1 MVSRKGKKFSFL
13 ILTLRTF
20 YSELVGKLTEG
31 LIFLLLL
38 LFSFY
43 LFVVWIALIVDRWV
57 MAVQRRNSYLG
68 AVVFLVLFK
77 YGGRRVGPRFHNLV
91 SDVYQRNKESGKI
104 QDSLA

>member
-20 YSELVGKLTEG
+20 YSELVGKVTEG
-31 LIFLLLL
+31 LIFLLLLL

-57 MAVQRRNSYLG
+57 M
-68 AVVFLVLFK
+68 VV
-77 YGGRRVGPRFHNLV
+77 
-91 SDVYQRNKESGKI
+91 
-104 QDSLA
+104 

>member
-20 YSELVGKLTEG
+20 YSELVGKVTEG
-31 LIFLLLL
+31 LIFLLL
-38 LFSFY
+38 FSFY
-43 LFVVWIALIVDRWV
+43 FFEVWIALIVDRWV
-57 MAVQRRNSYLG
+57 IVVKSRNSYLG

>member
-20 YSELVGKLTEG
+20 YSELVGKVTEG

-57 MAVQRRNSYLG
+57 M
-68 AVVFLVLFK
+68 VV
-77 YGGRRVGPRFHNLV
+77 
-91 SDVYQRNKESGKI
+91 
-104 QDSLA
+104 